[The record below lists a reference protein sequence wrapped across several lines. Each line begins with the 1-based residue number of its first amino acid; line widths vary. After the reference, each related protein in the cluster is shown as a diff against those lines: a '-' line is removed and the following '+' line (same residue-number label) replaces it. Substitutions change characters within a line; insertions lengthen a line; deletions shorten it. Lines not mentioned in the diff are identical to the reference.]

1 MGFHSQNGALSHY
14 TQPPSIDAPLA
25 SDMCDPSLFYFSS
38 SGPYISPFFS
48 LNISRTDTVRQCH
61 LSETLVSHLRPDAL
75 SLSALGPH
83 PTIKHFQLKI
93 IKSKKKPSGISLPF
107 PSGGWPFLR
116 RAARLFSKK
125 KVVHKFRIK
134 VSPDVVGN
142 FTERSGTKR
151 YGHWNRNKRPR
162 GDSFHPL
169 YKQTAATTTSFT
181 VEPITSFS
189 ANWIFAPFQTNK
201 SPAATI
207 VYDEK
212 QTNHPCPNWISAR
225 KMMAH
230 WQPIGRQSD
239 CVGVWPAP
247 IHSHTAPITCAHT
260 QFRLRQTS
268 LVTTWPTSTKKCL
281 KVHFKSADLQ
291 TFKVSFF
298 ENFWKENSIRQ
309 RSFSPFKKNLIDFTE
324 RDKRLRSI
332 I

>member
-151 YGHWNRNKRPR
+151 YSHWNRNKRPGETR
-162 GDSFHPL
+162 STLF
-169 YKQTAATTTSFT
+169 
-181 VEPITSFS
+181 
-189 ANWIFAPFQTNK
+189 TNK
-201 SPAATI
+201 RLQQQHLLPLNQSLLFQLIEFSRRFKP
-207 VYDEK
+207 
-212 QTNHPCPNWISAR
+212 TNHRLQQSF
-225 KMMAH
+225 MMKSK
-230 WQPIGRQSD
+230 Q
-239 CVGVWPAP
+239 
-247 IHSHTAPITCAHT
+247 ITRALLE
-260 QFRLRQTS
+260 FL
-268 LVTTWPTSTKKCL
+268 PEK
-281 KVHFKSADLQ
+281 
-291 TFKVSFF
+291 
-298 ENFWKENSIRQ
+298 
-309 RSFSPFKKNLIDFTE
+309 
-324 RDKRLRSI
+324 
-332 I
+332 